1 MCFMIKDE
9 SIFDKHM
16 TIWEIVSNV
25 IKTNFNSEL
34 IYNQKYLKAEKIF
47 DTRES
52 FHCFYMP
59 VILLDSVYR
68 KDGIYYPKV
77 FLEKL
82 IHNFFWKSIINF
94 GFRGF
99 GSSS

>member
-1 MCFMIKDE
+1 MIKDE

-82 IHNFFWKSIINF
+82 IHNFFWKSIIILVF
-94 GFRGF
+94 GALEAPPEI
-99 GSSS
+99 